1 MTGLCKGTEFR
12 FSEATQGFTG
22 DEVEAGL
29 LEFGFVLAFC
39 SMPRN
44 NPCVKLGQSG
54 SIRGL

>member
-12 FSEATQGFTG
+12 FNEATQGFTG

-29 LEFGFVLAFC
+29 LAFVFVLALC

-44 NPCVKLGQSG
+44 TSCFKLGQNG